1 MPVVGAGA
9 EVVAQSAGEVG
20 GQVGATGAEALEGR
34 AGDTPVP
41 IAWATPSSRTR
52 RNAERSIPEGDWQ
65 LLRENLDRVA
75 DVRATK
81 YDLLEL

>member
-1 MPVVGAGA
+1 M
-9 EVVAQSAGEVG
+9 
-20 GQVGATGAEALEGR
+20 
-34 AGDTPVP
+34 P

-52 RNAERSIPEGDWQ
+52 RNAERSIPEGDWR
-65 LLRENLDRVA
+65 LLRDNLDRVP